1 MKTVA
6 MHIYEY
12 LYSYACVYVFVVVV
26 QSPSCVQPFDPM
38 DCSTPGFPVLH
49 SVLEFAQ
56 THVFESVMPSNHLC
70 LCSPLLFLSSIF
82 WSPRDWILSSRVCS
96 MKCMSSLSST
106 PQQMLYSFFRNVFTG
121 RGLVFRTEPLPG
133 ACGAAAILKN
143 PSQGSRM
150 AKENSC

>member
-1 MKTVA
+1 MKTIA

-12 LYSYACVYVFVVVV
+12 LYSYTCVYVFVVVVV

-70 LCSPLLFLSSIF
+70 LCSPLLLLSSIF
-82 WSPRDWILSSRVCS
+82 PSIRVFS
-96 MKCMSSLSST
+96 NELALHIRW
-106 PQQMLYSFFRNVFTG
+106 P
-121 RGLVFRTEPLPG
+121 
-133 ACGAAAILKN
+133 
-143 PSQGSRM
+143 
-150 AKENSC
+150 